1 MSYERFVIACLVIA
15 GCAAQPRRE
24 DAPAGA
30 VSDGAVQVSDDAVR
44 ASDGEVLA
52 PGVVLLRGRFVPG
65 QQPDGNTVMLAGD
78 GGWIVV
84 DSGRHAGHT
93 RRIIDVASA
102 SGRPVAAPVAAIV
115 NTHWHLDHVSGNA
128 MLRRTYPG
136 VRVHASRAIEDALQG
151 FLASYRSQLQA
162 AIDSGAGDEA
172 QAAAWRDEI
181 ARIDAG
187 AELLP
192 DAAVTGTGERVVAG
206 RRVTLGLAHDAVT
219 AGDVWLFDPATRI
232 LVAGDLVTLPAP
244 LLDTACPAAWLSEL
258 AALEAVAFETL
269 VPGHGRALDRAE
281 VGRYRRA
288 FEALL
293 QCAESTAEAGQC
305 IDGWIAG
312 TSGLI
317 DASEETLA
325 RSLLDYYVGQ
335 ILRAPAEVRTRHCKS

>member
-1 MSYERFVIACLVIA
+1 MSCERFVIACLVIA

-78 GGWIVV
+78 EGWIVV
-84 DSGRHAGHT
+84 DSGRHASHT
-93 RRIIDVASA
+93 QRIVDVASA
-102 SGRPVAAPVAAIV
+102 SAAPVAAIV

-162 AIDSGAGDEA
+162 AIDSKAGDEA

-192 DAAVTGTGERVVAG
+192 DVAVTGTGERVVAG

-244 LLDTACPAAWLSEL
+244 LLDTACPARWRSEL
-258 AALEAVAFETL
+258 AALEAIEFETL

-281 VGRYRRA
+281 VDRYRRA

-293 QCAESTAEAGQC
+293 DCAESTAEAGQC
-305 IDGWIAG
+305 IDGWMAG

-317 DASEETLA
+317 DASEEKLA
-325 RSLLDYYVGQ
+325 RSLLAYYVGQ
-335 ILRAPAEVRTRHCKS
+335 ILRAPAEARTKYCES